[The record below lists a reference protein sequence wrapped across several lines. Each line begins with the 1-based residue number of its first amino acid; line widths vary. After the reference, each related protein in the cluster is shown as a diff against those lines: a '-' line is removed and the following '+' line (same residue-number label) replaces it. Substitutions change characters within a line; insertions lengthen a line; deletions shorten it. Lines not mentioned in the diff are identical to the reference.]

1 MKSITMTG
9 KCNRMSQWF
18 MPSVLCAVA
27 LTLSACH
34 KNSVILTPVVA
45 PIAEQSAWQS
55 VNAGI
60 NPDYQRWQ
68 SDLGSIEFYHMTSL
82 SADDLHDPALSTY
95 AATRQDQML
104 KGINT
109 SSDLLLGDVRDE
121 VVSLAGQDFLQ
132 NTYRV
137 RHADGTRTR
146 FEQMLGVVNGQ
157 GLQISV
163 QINDDVDSRSYEA
176 LQTLLVEQVAAR
188 LQTAKTHESRP

>member
-1 MKSITMTG
+1 MNQRIIA
-9 KCNRMSQWF
+9 
-18 MPSVLCAVA
+18 SVLCAVA
-27 LTLSACH
+27 LGLSACH

-45 PIAEQSAWQS
+45 PIAEQSAWQP

-68 SDLGSIEFYHMTSL
+68 SALGSIEFYHMAGL
-82 SADDLHDPALSTY
+82 SADDVHDPALSDY
-95 AATRQDQML
+95 ATTRQDQML
-104 KGINT
+104 AGINT
-109 SSDLLLGDVRDE
+109 SSDQLLGDVRDE

-146 FEQMLGVVNGQ
+146 FEQLLGVVNGQ

-176 LQTLLVEQVAAR
+176 LQTLLVEQVADR
-188 LQTAKTHESRP
+188 LQAAKTP